1 MDTKRLFDIMNAIP
15 RLTISLTVVLLL
27 GGCAAFSNDPRI
39 RTPGTMFDDGV
50 IESVVKRDI
59 RKSDPGF
66 ANAHLIVVSYNATV
80 LLAGQVATREL
91 KQKAQQVAQGI
102 AKVRRIHNEIEI
114 GGSISY
120 VARTNDTWLTTKV
133 KSKLLANSSTDA
145 NKLKVVTENGTV
157 YLMGILPHAEADSA
171 VDVTSQ
177 VYGVRRIV
185 KVFEYLD

>member
-1 MDTKRLFDIMNAIP
+1 MDTKRLFDIMNAIG
-15 RLTISLTVVLLL
+15 RLTISLTMVLLL
-27 GGCAAFSNDPRI
+27 GGCAAFSNDPRV

-66 ANAHLIVVSYNATV
+66 ANAHLIVVSYNGTV
-80 LLAGQVATREL
+80 LLAGQVASREL
-91 KQKAQQVAQGI
+91 KQKAQEVAQRV
-102 AKVRRIHNEIEI
+102 AKVRRIHNELEI

-120 VARTNDTWLTTKV
+120 LARSNDTWLTGKV
-133 KSKLLANSSTDA
+133 KSKLLANSRTDA

-157 YLMGILPHAEADSA
+157 YLMGILRHAEADSV

-177 VYGVRRIV
+177 VYGVRQIV